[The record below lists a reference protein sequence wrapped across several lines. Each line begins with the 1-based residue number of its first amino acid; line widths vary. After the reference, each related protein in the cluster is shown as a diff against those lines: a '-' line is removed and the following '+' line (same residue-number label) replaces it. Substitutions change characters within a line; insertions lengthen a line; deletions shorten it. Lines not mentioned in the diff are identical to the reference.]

1 MKRAQI
7 FPYVIAVLLAG
18 ALALGVGAAW
28 AAMEGEEKSL
38 ETSVMQPRGELPTP
52 AEAPGT
58 ASLLR
63 LGVGLAI
70 VLALLFGLL
79 LLLRRMGYS
88 QQGSASAIEI
98 VASRNL
104 GPRERVVLLRHG
116 ERHLLL
122 GVAPGRVATLDQWV
136 HTFQEFDQ

>member
-28 AAMEGEEKSL
+28 AAMEGEEESL
-38 ETSVMQPRGELPTP
+38 ETSVMQPRGELPTR

-70 VLALLFGLL
+70 VLTLLFGLL
-79 LLLRRMGYS
+79 ART
-88 QQGSASAIEI
+88 
-98 VASRNL
+98 
-104 GPRERVVLLRHG
+104 ER
-116 ERHLLL
+116 
-122 GVAPGRVATLDQWV
+122 GRVLNDDGWAHLAIKPPLKKSDSKIG
-136 HTFQEFDQ
+136 FLGD

>member
-1 MKRAQI
+1 
-7 FPYVIAVLLAG
+7 
-18 ALALGVGAAW
+18 
-28 AAMEGEEKSL
+28 
-38 ETSVMQPRGELPTP
+38 MQPRGELPTRR
-52 AEAPGT
+52 GTST

-70 VLALLFGLL
+70 VLASYLAFCFFSDAWDMASKAV
-79 LLLRRMGYS
+79 RRNK
-88 QQGSASAIEI
+88 I

-122 GVAPGRVATLDQWV
+122 GVAPAV
-136 HTFQEFDQ
+136 